1 MSPTSSATWLIPMRR
16 ARASVMTTDLPSTR
30 APATT
35 GRASKLPRT
44 MTDAVRELS
53 PTPVAEQRTAVIDM
67 GSNSFRLVVFT
78 AADGWWK
85 RTDEISLAVRIGE
98 GLDATGKLGKA
109 PMKRA
114 LEAADVFAH
123 FCKATRITGQE
134 IQAVATSAIRDASNQ
149 AVFLE

>member
-1 MSPTSSATWLIPMRR
+1 
-16 ARASVMTTDLPSTR
+16 
-30 APATT
+30 
-35 GRASKLPRT
+35 
-44 MTDAVRELS
+44 MTDAPREPS
-53 PTPVAEQRTAVIDM
+53 PMPVEEQRTAVIDM

-85 RTDEISLAVRIGE
+85 RTDEIYLPVRIGE
-98 GLDATGKLGKA
+98 GLDATGTLGKE

-123 FCKATRITGQE
+123 FCKATGITGDE

-149 AVFLE
+149 QDFLDRVRKET